1 MRELLS
7 EIEFKKNRM
16 EELNSLL
23 DDGSN
28 EEIHDL
34 TAEKIRI
41 EDAIDTLNDE
51 IDYITDGDDNP
62 VSIKK

>member
-1 MRELLS
+1 
-7 EIEFKKNRM
+7 M